1 MTGQASLARRLSAW
15 FGRHGRDLPWREHR
29 TPYSVWVSEIMLQQ
43 TTAAAVRGRYE
54 AFLERFPDLVALA
67 RASEEEVL
75 SEVAGLGYYRR
86 FRAMKKAAE
95 QLVGG
100 GRDDLPG
107 TREEL
112 LELPGIGFYTSGAIC
127 SLAFSQPV
135 PAVDGNVE
143 RVLGRL
149 HAMAERVSSR
159 RGLRAFEDRVL
170 ELMEHG
176 EPSTITEA
184 LFDLG
189 ATVCLPR
196 SPRCDA
202 CPLQGSC
209 VARQQGRIDEFPTP
223 KVATTMVDRVVVVG
237 HLGSRRG
244 TLFWR
249 RPDDASRMP
258 GFWELPECWADGFD
272 DGVAKLVALV
282 EKRLGARIALDE
294 VTEMNQ
300 ARHTITRH
308 RLDCRLISLGTS
320 TACRDEDGV
329 LWVRDPSEIPGP
341 VSTITKK
348 LWRRPAAAGEA

>member
-1 MTGQASLARRLSAW
+1 VTDSADLARRLSAW
-15 FGRHGRDLPWREHR
+15 FRRNGRDLPWRDHR

-54 AFLERFPDLVALA
+54 GFLERFPNLIALA
-67 RASEEEVL
+67 RASEQDVL
-75 SEVAGLGYYRR
+75 AEVAGLGYYRR
-86 FRAMKKAAE
+86 FRAMKKTAD
-95 QLVGG
+95 QLVAG

-127 SLAFSQPV
+127 SLAFGQPI

-149 HAMAERVSSR
+149 HAMTERVSSR
-159 RGLRAFEDRVL
+159 QGLRAFESRVL
-170 ELMEHG
+170 ELMEHAA
-176 EPSTITEA
+176 PSTVTEA

-202 CPLQGSC
+202 CPLGNAC
-209 VARQQGRIDEFPTP
+209 MARLEGRIDEFPTP
-223 KVATTMVDRVVVVG
+223 KVATAMVDRVVVAG
-237 HLGSRRG
+237 HLEGRRG

-249 RPDDASRMP
+249 RPDDAPRMP
-258 GFWELPECWADGFD
+258 GFWELPECWAEGFD
-272 DGVAKLVALV
+272 DGVAKLSELVGRRLGVRVALDGVV
-282 EKRLGARIALDE
+282 ELNR
-294 VTEMNQ
+294 

-308 RLDCRLISLGTS
+308 RLDCRLVSLGTS
-320 TACRDEDGV
+320 TVCRNEDDL

-348 LWRRPAAAGEA
+348 LWRRPAEGET